1 MLAAESKAALA
12 LSLGAVS
19 WTAEMGPLPYLH
31 SEEKVLGHFPTAD
44 IREEPSEWTPLNYPG
59 TDSPLVINPH

>member
-1 MLAAESKAALA
+1 MLVAESKAALTP
-12 LSLGAVS
+12 SLGAVS
-19 WTAEMGPLPYLH
+19 WTAEMGLLPYPY
-31 SEEKVLGHFPTAD
+31 SEEKVLGHFLTAD